1 MKIWLISALTIILM
15 TIREHF
21 ERRVVKRINDFGEIG
36 RQLRQQRDFEQLIEF
51 MQMVLV
57 RFQLYFQHLRAPQ
70 NLFEFFILLMQFVN
84 AQLKLIE
91 TVFHVVLHV
100 EVLPEFRHN
109 LMAQQ
114 IANVQHNCFAYF
126 IQNIQSNQFVGHE
139 LYVVG
144 GAFGLLELFKMNWK
158 LIMMRFE
165 WEMHLDIYASLQYGK
180 DLHGSFPD
188 IFKVRHFL
196 RLFRCSRQNLRTV
209 FFFSFVRRTF
219 DRICIESDSC
229 HQVLEFVWHLS
240 TTKISWTHTSCFTM
254 HQIKIA
260 GCNIIH
266 DFWLYGIPSYFWWEK
281 NRKTSIRI
289 DWLNIC
295 WHKIVSEIQYVIW
308 GAVLKSHDVNVLN
321 ERTAFCPM
329 RILIFSFSLGLR
341 LYCVRYQ
348 PQPLPYA
355 HIFPVSIHSR
365 IRAHNGSN

>member
-1 MKIWLISALTIILM
+1 M

-144 GAFGLLELFKMNWK
+144 GAFGLLELFKMN
-158 LIMMRFE
+158 
-165 WEMHLDIYASLQYGK
+165 
-180 DLHGSFPD
+180 
-188 IFKVRHFL
+188 
-196 RLFRCSRQNLRTV
+196 
-209 FFFSFVRRTF
+209 
-219 DRICIESDSC
+219 
-229 HQVLEFVWHLS
+229 
-240 TTKISWTHTSCFTM
+240 
-254 HQIKIA
+254 
-260 GCNIIH
+260 
-266 DFWLYGIPSYFWWEK
+266 
-281 NRKTSIRI
+281 
-289 DWLNIC
+289 
-295 WHKIVSEIQYVIW
+295 
-308 GAVLKSHDVNVLN
+308 
-321 ERTAFCPM
+321 
-329 RILIFSFSLGLR
+329 
-341 LYCVRYQ
+341 
-348 PQPLPYA
+348 
-355 HIFPVSIHSR
+355 
-365 IRAHNGSN
+365 